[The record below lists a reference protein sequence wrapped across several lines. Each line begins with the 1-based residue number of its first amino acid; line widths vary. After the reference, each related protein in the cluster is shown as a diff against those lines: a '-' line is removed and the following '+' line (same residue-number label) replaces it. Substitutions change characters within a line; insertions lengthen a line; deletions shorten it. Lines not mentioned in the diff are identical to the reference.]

1 MGIFNGRK
9 VDLGNYVK
17 VKDELCIGKVTSISN
32 SMMFHVKIKA
42 AVAVEEIDKVR
53 LLSIKDL
60 DKINKRQR
68 KDIIKEIVDARKT
81 KFNYADGSPI
91 YIGDYI
97 EYSVSGMAGSVVRLA
112 QIIDV
117 VGGDIAPLK
126 VKVDNVKC
134 YITYLS
140 TLSIKSKVSKND
152 FEKRTNTTSRTPTYN
167 NAGRSS
173 GNGVY
178 GGGRCGFGY
187 GGYGVYTRGYSTSS
201 SSLKTHKTATFF
213 EDQLNDPTK
222 EFLAELTTEPKQ
234 VIEELPVTEV
244 VTKASK
250 IKKVKPK
257 PAAIIPVNQVPVGFR
272 GPK

>member
-1 MGIFNGRK
+1 
-9 VDLGNYVK
+9 
-17 VKDELCIGKVTSISN
+17 
-32 SMMFHVKIKA
+32 MFHVKIKA
-42 AVAVEEIDKVR
+42 AVAVEEVDKIR

-68 KDIIKEIVDARKT
+68 KDIIKKIVDARKT
-81 KFNYADGSPI
+81 KFNYRDGSPI

-97 EYSVSGMAGSVVRLA
+97 EYGISGMAGTVVRLA

-126 VKVDNVKC
+126 VKVDNVKT

-140 TLSIKSKVSKND
+140 TLSVKAKISKED
-152 FEKRTNTTSRTPTYN
+152 FEKRTITASRTPTYN

-178 GGGRCGFGY
+178 GGGGRCGYGY
-187 GGYGVYTRGYSTSS
+187 GGYRVYTKGYSTSS

-244 VTKASK
+244 VTKASN
-250 IKKVKPK
+250 IKKAKSK
-257 PAAIIPVNQVPVGFR
+257 PAAIIPVNQAPVGFR